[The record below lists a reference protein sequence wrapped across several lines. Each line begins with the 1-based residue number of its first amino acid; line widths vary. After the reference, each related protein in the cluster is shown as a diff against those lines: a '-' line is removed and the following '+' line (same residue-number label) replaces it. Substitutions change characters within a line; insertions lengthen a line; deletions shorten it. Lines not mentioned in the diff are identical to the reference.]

1 MIRCLLGV
9 CLMSAASAAEVA
21 PLPRAV
27 APPPTPAEPKL
38 PFTGLAPAKLFPDL
52 CKYHY
57 AVSTTSELCQKYCDQ
72 ALGFY
77 YSYVWI
83 EAARSFETA
92 LQHDPD
98 CAFAWMGLNRGLEK
112 WGGGTK
118 VPGANGLLAVVGT
131 GITPKVP
138 DQFTKSPRD
147 FALQMAKDLMP
158 KASHR
163 EQLLI
168 TAKLQEKGMWPD
180 VKPEDRRKKAA
191 ATIDELLTLYDDDE
205 EGWFARAQVTDGTNS
220 QAVFY
225 KALLRVNPLHPGAN
239 HEFVHMY
246 ENIQRPALGWPY
258 AEKYM
263 ESSPGLPHAFHMQA
277 HLGMRIGKWQNTTDW
292 SSRAYRME
300 KEYHDFQGVKPG
312 EDYQFQHHMETLTRS
327 LVHDG
332 RFAEVKAVKAE
343 AEGYKYTF
351 RTEWFRTALTQKDWA
366 ETSKHIE
373 AMRKSDKQ
381 GAAYFAALVALEQ
394 GDTGRAAAE
403 VDILRGATKSGRNEQ
418 RLQEVQ
424 GRLLCQTGQAEDG
437 CKLFRR
443 IIEKT
448 KDNYGHHSWGGGAYY
463 MEAWGVAA
471 LEGGIASEAEEAF
484 QEALAHDAGS
494 VRGALGLWALC
505 DRLGRYDE
513 ASRYLKVALRCWAK
527 ADPKDFASLKSDMAR
542 RAAKVR
548 VPGSATEPADFDEG
562 K

>member
-1 MIRCLLGV
+1 MLRLLLGA
-9 CLMSAASAAEVA
+9 CLMSAAAPAAE
-21 PLPRAV
+21 L
-27 APPPTPAEPKL
+27 APPPRVQPDAKM
-38 PFTGLAPAKLFPDL
+38 PFTGLTPAKLFPDL
-52 CKYHY
+52 CLYRY
-57 AVSTTSELCQKYCDQ
+57 RVSTTSDVCQQYCDQ

-112 WGGGTK
+112 WGGGSK
-118 VPGANGLLAVVGT
+118 VPGANGLLAAVGG
-131 GITPKVP
+131 GIQPKLP
-138 DQFTKSPRD
+138 DQLTKSPRD
-147 FALQMAKDLMP
+147 FALEKAKALMP

-180 VKPEDRRKKAA
+180 VKPEDRRKKAG
-191 ATIDELLTLYDDDE
+191 ATLDELLTLYDDDE
-205 EGWFARAQVTDGTNS
+205 EAWFARAQVTDGTNS

-239 HEFVHMY
+239 HEFVHMF

-263 ESSPGLPHAFHMQA
+263 ESSPGIPHAFHMQA
-277 HLGMRIGKWQNTTDW
+277 HLATRIGKWQFTSDW
-292 SSRAYRME
+292 GARAVAMQKKYH
-300 KEYHDFQGVKPG
+300 EYQGVKPS
-312 EDYQFQHHMETLTRS
+312 EDHQFQHHMETLTKG

-332 RFAEVKAVKAE
+332 RFAEARAVKAD
-343 AEGYKYTF
+343 AEGYKYAF
-351 RTEWFRTALTQKDWA
+351 KPEWFRMALAQKDWA
-366 ETSKHIE
+366 ETGKQID

-381 GAAYFAALVALEQ
+381 GAAYHAALVALEQ
-394 GDTGRAAAE
+394 GDTKRAAAE
-403 VDILRGATKSGRNEQ
+403 LDIMRGAGKGGRNEQ
-418 RLQEVQ
+418 RLEEVQ
-424 GRLLCQTGQAEDG
+424 GRLLCQTGQGDEG

-443 IIEKT
+443 IVEKT
-448 KDNYGHHSWGGGAYY
+448 KNNYGHHSWGGGAYY
-463 MEAWGVAA
+463 MEMWGIAA
-471 LEGGIASEAEEAF
+471 LEGGVASEAEEAF

-505 DRLGRYDE
+505 DRLGRLDE
-513 ASRYLKVALRCWAK
+513 ASRYLKVAVRCWAK
-527 ADPKDFASLKSDMAR
+527 ADPKDFATLKGDMAR
-542 RAAKVR
+542 RAEKVR
-548 VPGSATEPADFDEG
+548 VPGSASEPTDIDEG

>member
-1 MIRCLLGV
+1 MLRLLLGV
-9 CLMSAASAAEVA
+9 CLMSAVASAAEVA
-21 PLPRAV
+21 PAPRQLPD
-27 APPPTPAEPKL
+27 PKM
-38 PFTGLAPAKLFPDL
+38 PFTGLTPAKLFPDL
-52 CKYHY
+52 CKYRY
-57 AVSTTSELCQKYCDQ
+57 RVGTASDLCQQYCDQ

-92 LQHDPD
+92 LRHDPD

-112 WGGGTK
+112 WGGGSK
-118 VPGANGLLAVVGT
+118 VPGANGLLAAVGG
-131 GITPKVP
+131 GIQPKLP
-138 DQFTKSPRD
+138 DQLTKSPRD
-147 FALQMAKDLMP
+147 FALEKAKALMP

-180 VKPEDRRKKAA
+180 VKPDDRRKKAA
-191 ATIDELLTLYDDDE
+191 ATLDELLTLYDDDE
-205 EGWFARAQVTDGTNS
+205 EGWFARAQVTDGGNS

-225 KALLRVNPLHPGAN
+225 KALLKVNPLHPGAN
-239 HEFVHMY
+239 HEFVHFF
-246 ENIQRPALGWPY
+246 ENVQRPALGWPY

-277 HLGMRIGKWQNTTDW
+277 HLAMRIGKWQFTSDW
-292 SSRAYRME
+292 SARAVAME
-300 KEYHDFQGVKPG
+300 KKYHEYQGVKPN
-312 EDYQFQHHMETLTRS
+312 EDHQFSHHMETLTKG

-332 RFAEVKAVKAE
+332 RFAEAVAVKAD
-343 AEGYKYTF
+343 AEGYKYAF
-351 RTEWFRTALTQKDWA
+351 KPEWFRMAVAQKNWA
-366 ETSKHIE
+366 ETGKTID
-373 AMRKSDKQ
+373 ALRKSDKQ
-381 GAAYFAALVALEQ
+381 GAAYHAALVALEQ
-394 GDTGRAAAE
+394 GDTSRATAE
-403 VDILRGATKSGRNEQ
+403 VDILRGTGKAAGRNEQ

-424 GRLLCQTGQAEDG
+424 GRLLCQTGQGEEG

-443 IIEKT
+443 IVEKT

-463 MEAWGVAA
+463 MEAWGIAA
-471 LEGGIASEAEEAF
+471 LEGGVASEAEEAF

-505 DRLGRYDE
+505 DRLGRLDE

-527 ADPKDFASLKSDMAR
+527 ADPKDFAVLKADMAR
-542 RAAKVR
+542 RAEKVR
-548 VPGSATEPADFDEG
+548 VPGSATEPADLDEG